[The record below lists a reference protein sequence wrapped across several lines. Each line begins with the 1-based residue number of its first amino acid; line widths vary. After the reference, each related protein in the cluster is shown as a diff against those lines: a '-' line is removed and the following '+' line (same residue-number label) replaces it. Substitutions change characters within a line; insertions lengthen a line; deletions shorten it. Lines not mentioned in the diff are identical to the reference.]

1 MIESVTCTLGD
12 ILESFGKEK
21 RSKVTRMIDDA
32 MRAANCADYEWKKIQ
47 IYSTSAI
54 TMKAI
59 LNKEYVEYLVAI
71 AIKVKDHESEA
82 KISTTKVA
90 IKFFGKENEVWA
102 CRKSDDELI
111 VFLTIL
117 QKLRRTIFK
126 ED

>member
-1 MIESVTCTLGD
+1 MNESTTCTLGD

-47 IYSTSAI
+47 IYSTSDI

-59 LNKEYVEYLVAI
+59 LNKEHVEYLVVI
-71 AIKVKDHESEA
+71 ALEIKDYESKG
-82 KISTTKVA
+82 KISTSKVT
-90 IKFFGKENEVWA
+90 INIRGDENKVLA

-111 VFLTIL
+111 VTLTIP